1 MCILAASVLT
11 EPSLRP
17 GKESAPSPHN
27 APLLVSFPSTRKTE
41 RHSSRP
47 PHLVLPALTGN
58 QRHLRAST
66 RLQASAPRR
75 WKNKKKR
82 SPTQT
87 RSGERPGARHS
98 SELLC
103 FQLVPLFLR
112 RGNVFVQMTN
122 WTSSLSPGYFDRSG
136 KKEELLENVEL

>member
-1 MCILAASVLT
+1 MYSGSERLDRTVPPPWERICTVPAQRA
-11 EPSLRP
+11 PP
-17 GKESAPSPHN
+17 G
-27 APLLVSFPSTRKTE
+27 VFPSTRKTE

>member
-75 WKNKKKR
+75 WKNEKKKI
-82 SPTQT
+82 PDPNTQRGET
-87 RSGERPGARHS
+87 RRS